1 MFAAVFLLKALELRR
16 NERRSRAALEAMQAA
31 KLRRLAA
38 FAHRRSPYYREL
50 MRAHGIDPATC
61 VLGQFPVLTKRDVL
75 DHFDGIVTDRRASMD
90 SVRAFLA
97 KSKDPTERM
106 AGRYHVLHTSGS
118 SGEVGV
124 FVYSKNDWARGLAQT
139 TRLHRIGPWRQRVAY
154 FGAVTGHFGGVS
166 IMSSALDAVPR
177 MLYDLLLC
185 DINTPLAPIVE
196 QLNRFQPHRVGGY
209 ATGLKILA
217 EQQREGRLRIA
228 PVALYSSGEPLGAD
242 DRAMI
247 ERTFGAR
254 CVNVYAATECL
265 FIGASAPD
273 GRGIRL
279 FEDDLIFE
287 LKPDCT
293 YVTNLFNYTLP
304 LIRYRLSDVLTAL
317 PVEAANGPY
326 RRINEVVGR
335 SELVPWFRNEAG
347 ELDFISPLVI
357 VELYVPGVRRFQMEL
372 VDERSFVFRYS
383 VDPGL
388 TVQARSAARSALH
401 AALAD
406 ILMRKRMTSVQFDLV
421 AVDDLPVD
429 PRTGKFKLIRTRARL
444 SGENRAHDARYTG

>member
-16 NERRSRAALEAMQAA
+16 NERRTRAELETMQTA

-38 FAHRRSPYYREL
+38 FAYRRSPYYRDV
-50 MRAHGIDPATC
+50 MRARGMNPATC
-61 VLGQFPVLTKRDVL
+61 MVEQFPVLTKRDVL
-75 DHFDGIVTDRRASMD
+75 ENFDSIVTNRRVTTD
-90 SVRAFLA
+90 NVRAFLA

-118 SGEVGV
+118 SGEVGL
-124 FVYSKNDWARGLAQT
+124 FVYSGNDWARGLAQVS
-139 TRLHRIGPWRQRVAY
+139 RLHRIGGWRRRVAY
-154 FGAVTGHFGGVS
+154 FGAVNGHFGGVS
-166 IMSSALDAVPR
+166 IMSSAFYAVPR
-177 MLYDLLLC
+177 MLYDMLLC

-196 QLNRFQPHRVGGY
+196 QLNRFQPHMVGGY

-217 EQQREGRLRIA
+217 EQQRAGRLRIA
-228 PVALYSSGEPLGAD
+228 PVTLFSSGEPLGSD

-247 ERTFGAR
+247 ERTFRAR
-254 CVNVYAATECL
+254 CLNVYATTEHL
-265 FIGASAPD
+265 FMGASAPD

-279 FEDDLIFE
+279 LEDDLIFE

-304 LIRYRLSDVLTAL
+304 LIRYQLSDVLTAL
-317 PVEAANGPY
+317 PVGAANGPY

-347 ELDFISPLVI
+347 QLDFISPLVI

-388 TVQARSAARSALH
+388 TAEARSTARSALR

-406 ILMRKRMTSVQFDLV
+406 ILSRKHMASVRFDLI
-421 AVDDLPVD
+421 AVDDIPID
-429 PRTGKFKLIRTRARL
+429 PRTGKFKLIRTRLAV
-444 SGENRAHDARYTG
+444 D